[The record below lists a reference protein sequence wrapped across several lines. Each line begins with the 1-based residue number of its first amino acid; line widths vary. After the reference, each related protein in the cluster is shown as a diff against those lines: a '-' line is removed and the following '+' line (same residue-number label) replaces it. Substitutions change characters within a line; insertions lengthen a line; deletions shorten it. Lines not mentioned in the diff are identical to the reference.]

1 MEHLRNKL
9 SLHRAYD
16 KRYLSRTLSCL
27 FRFTMIKFRIICGL
41 KNRTLFIRLHLL
53 IFKGKFPPNVIDY
66 VDQYTRRLL
75 RKRKRNILLNDLIEN
90 PD

>member
-1 MEHLRNKL
+1 MNGMKNLQNPKKEA
-9 SLHRAYD
+9 SL
-16 KRYLSRTLSCL
+16 
-27 FRFTMIKFRIICGL
+27 
-41 KNRTLFIRLHLL
+41 
-53 IFKGKFPPNVIDY
+53 NVIDY